1 MEKIEIA
8 TPEPEKARLVLQD
21 ALARHQHLLSQSIT
35 RTQGRVQQLASQ
47 LHVDVE
53 LLRAGQVPHL
63 ENQDMDL
70 LELEGELAILCHLQE
85 QLETLTRL
93 TLCP

>member
-1 MEKIEIA
+1 MEKIEIT

-21 ALARHQHLLSQSIT
+21 ALERHRRLLSQSVT

-47 LHVDVE
+47 LHVDLD

-70 LELEGELAILCHLQE
+70 LELEGELEILRHLQE
-85 QLETLTRL
+85 QLETLARL